1 MMTPIRDDPDAR
13 ELEQAIAKLRVKKV
27 SMDRAIAEWESAVR
41 RVDELFE
48 KFEKKNKGSSRPSKN
63 A

>member
-1 MMTPIRDDPDAR
+1 MTPSREDPDVR
-13 ELEQAIAKLRVKKV
+13 ELEQAIAELRIKKASV
-27 SMDRAIAEWESAVR
+27 DRAIAEWESAVR

-48 KFEKKNKGSSRPSKN
+48 KFEKKNKGTRRPSKN

>member
-1 MMTPIRDDPDAR
+1 MMTPSLEDPDVR
-13 ELEQAIAKLRVKKV
+13 ELEKAITELRIKKA
-27 SMDRAIAEWESAVR
+27 SMDRGIAEWEVAVR

-48 KFEKKNKGSSRPSKN
+48 KLEKKNKGSGRPSKN